1 LLAPQINLTQR
12 PPARACSG
20 VNKLFER
27 VPAESPGAA
36 HFNNQTQAGLAAGQG
51 HQRSQFG
58 AGQNLTFEDP
68 QHDRCITVEQGTQL
82 RHDALHLA
90 DGSATAN
97 TLMAE
102 VRRPHA
108 MQLQQ
113 VGLWV
118 AEATG

>member
-1 LLAPQINLTQR
+1 
-12 PPARACSG
+12 
-20 VNKLFER
+20 
-27 VPAESPGAA
+27 
-36 HFNNQTQAGLAAGQG
+36 
-51 HQRSQFG
+51 
-58 AGQNLTFEDP
+58 
-68 QHDRCITVEQGTQL
+68 
-82 RHDALHLA
+82 LHLA